1 MSKKLDELIK
11 DLSEPFPYDWR
22 IQSRAGA
29 NKDKA
34 VCTAFVDAR
43 TVQDIL
49 DAKCAKHNATWDVD
63 YKELAGVIFCG
74 ITISIRD
81 HDNQIISELST
92 RWDAGNRLEENTGDR
107 LYVQGGKSAA
117 SDAFKRAAVMFGLG
131 RFLYNIAPMILPC
144 DQYNVLDDKGAK
156 VYNLTEYIRTM
167 GKKPAS
173 KRKKETPALAAAP
186 STPSPDYKA
195 VKKLKK
201 LTDSSFK
208 AMQAAIESGNYE
220 AVESVIDKYEVS
232 TDQKTVLDTAI
243 AAAKAKAALKPNESN

>member
-22 IQSRAGA
+22 IQSR
-29 NKDKA
+29 NKDKTKA

-74 ITISIRD
+74 ITITI
-81 HDNQIISELST
+81 DNNTATLKDYECST
-92 RWDAGNRLEENTGDR
+92 RWDAGNRLEENQQDR

-131 RFLYNIAPMILPC
+131 RFLYNIAPMSLPC
-144 DQYNVLDDKGAK
+144 DSYNVLDDRGQK
-156 VYNLTEYIRTM
+156 VYDLTTYVRGM
-167 GKKPAS
+167 GKKPTS
-173 KRKKETPALAAAP
+173 KRKKETAP
-186 STPSPDYKA
+186 VVPPTAPVAPV

-201 LTDSSFK
+201 LTENSFR
-208 AMQAAIESGNYE
+208 AMEAAIYSGNYE
-220 AVESVIDKYEVS
+220 AVESVIDKYDVTE
-232 TDQKTVLDTAI
+232 DQKKVLDTAI
-243 AAAKAKAALKPNESN
+243 AAAKAKAAIKPNESN